1 MKLLDTIEL
10 TIDDVMRDS
19 LHITGLTL
27 LTFTVAHILVRS
39 APFQLSFFAI
49 LKAIALITILYI
61 ALIIAHEACHLIDF
75 IIFGRAP
82 LTSLKFGLNLEL
94 GVAYATTTKCL
105 SNRAM
110 KAALMLPFWL
120 TAVLPTLIGFY
131 YDNYP
136 LIVVG
141 ALLTGGAAGDFEMYR
156 GLRKF
161 PNHVLVKDDTEKPR
175 LFIYEKSDEPT

>member
-10 TIDDVMRDS
+10 NIDSVMRDS
-19 LHITGLTL
+19 LRITGLTL
-27 LTFTVAHILVRS
+27 LTFTVAHLFVRS
-39 APFQLSFFAI
+39 VPLQLSLLAI
-49 LKAIALITILYI
+49 LKAIALTTILYVV
-61 ALIIAHEACHLIDF
+61 LIIAHEACHLIGF
-75 IIFGRAP
+75 ILFGRAP

-94 GVAYATTTKCL
+94 GIAYATTTKCL

-110 KAALMLPFWL
+110 KAALLLPFWL

-131 YDNYP
+131 YDNYS
-136 LIVVG
+136 LIFAG

-161 PNHVLVKDDTEKPR
+161 SNHVLVKDDTEKPR
-175 LFIYEKSDEPT
+175 LFIYEKSDEPK